1 MNSRHS
7 FNSKLQALF
16 VTLSFSLVNPGLA
29 EGTQLPGDRKVS
41 TTLSALTGTHSQEM
55 TKDGADFLKEMASA
69 ASSLKTYSF
78 LSHMTVFKDGKEI
91 NENSRFYFK
100 QPRQIRAEELG
111 PYKKGS
117 LAVLLKNGKVK
128 GHLGGLLSKI
138 TGTVDSDSDWVR
150 SANGYPLV
158 DSDFFGMSQ
167 VMLNFV
173 KEGKKSLV
181 TEAPVTVPGQPQ
193 QVYVLELY
201 SNAARTEL
209 MKRAYIDPQTLLP
222 VEWFDYKNGKL
233 FAHTNWKDVQI
244 NNDVS
249 DSLFDI

>member
-1 MNSRHS
+1 M
-7 FNSKLQALF
+7 
-16 VTLSFSLVNPGLA
+16 
-29 EGTQLPGDRKVS
+29 PGDRKVS

>member
-1 MNSRHS
+1 
-7 FNSKLQALF
+7 
-16 VTLSFSLVNPGLA
+16 
-29 EGTQLPGDRKVS
+29 
-41 TTLSALTGTHSQEM
+41 M